1 MGNAYRKWQ
10 RQENRTDKAIAEK
23 PLHESFLENVKR
35 YQDKTALVWN
45 DEKNPNYISLENDW
59 VSSIAIDL
67 EKLKSMIDDRR
78 ALMSKAQQE
87 QKYARIWN
95 NLLKQ
100 FGYPLLNEALEQSPI
115 LVFDLKQEALL
126 PEERK

>member
-1 MGNAYRKWQ
+1 M
-10 RQENRTDKAIAEK
+10 
-23 PLHESFLENVKR
+23 KR

-67 EKLKSMIDDRR
+67 EKLKSMKDDRR

-87 QKYARIWN
+87 QKYAKIWN
-95 NLLKQ
+95 DLSKQ
-100 FGYPLLNEALEQSPI
+100 FDYALLNETLEQSPI
-115 LVFDLKQEALL
+115 LALNLKQEALL